1 MKTLLFFVYCND
13 FGELS
18 LLSNLIAT
26 MRYCFFFMVVICLS
40 YIPAH
45 AQQPVFGDKA
55 QKWYEQAVLYD
66 LHHQPEKA
74 EAYYRKSIRRNPRNF
89 QVYLSFAGLLSHQQ
103 DFYAAAKVLK
113 QASAYSG
120 KEMQSVNITLA
131 EAFFRAEK
139 YDDAELALNSISGVA
154 ALSSKQQA
162 QVALLRASIQWAKQ
176 NISVPYADT
185 PINPGFR
192 VNSVY
197 NEYFP
202 SVSLDDSTLVFT
214 RETNGIDQDFY
225 LARRDSCGGWFAADP
240 LGEPPNSPQQEGAQM
255 LSADGHYLFFMR
267 CQNES
272 PNGWAL
278 GGCDLYFSY
287 TTADGWSQPV
297 PFGGTINTP
306 AFEGMPSLSPDNK
319 TLYFVSDRAGGYGG
333 KDIWMSRFQD
343 GLWQIP
349 ENLGPEINTPGDETA
364 PWIAVDNQ
372 TLYFTSNGHPGFGG
386 NDIYLSR
393 KGPDGQ
399 WTAVVNLG
407 IPINSPSED
416 ASMTVSTGGR
426 KAYFS
431 SNRPGGSG
439 GMDIYETVL
448 PEAFRPYP
456 RTWLYGIVHD
466 SLDNSRLPLA
476 ILTWTNLETGQ
487 QIAQYQSN
495 WGDASYL
502 SAFPLNTL
510 LALNV
515 TRYNYLDLND
525 TFCFTSQYSYP
536 PDTLN
541 IALLP
546 QYYSPPLADTNL
558 LTVYFG
564 KNTFT
569 ISDSLAQWIRQRI
582 LPFKDGRYNEFIV
595 NGFTDTSGNPALN
608 SEISF
613 ERARAL
619 KAVLL
624 NMGIPEEKIEV
635 EGWGDSSPAASNNTD
650 EGRALNR
657 RAVLVLRRPGRGQ

>member
-1 MKTLLFFVYCND
+1 
-13 FGELS
+13 
-18 LLSNLIAT
+18 
-26 MRYCFFFMVVICLS
+26 MRYCIFFMVVVMCLP
-40 YIPAH
+40 YFPVR

-55 QKWYEQAVLYD
+55 QKWYEEAVLYE

-74 EAYYRKSIRRNPRNF
+74 LAFYKKSIRKDPRNL
-89 QVYLSFAGLLSHQQ
+89 QVYWSLAHLLSHQQ
-103 DFYAAAKVLK
+103 DFYSAAKVLK
-113 QASAYSG
+113 QARAYSG
-120 KEMQSVNITLA
+120 KDAQSVNIALA
-131 EAFFRAEK
+131 EALFRAGE
-139 YDDAELALNSISGVA
+139 YDDAGFSLDNVSGSA
-154 ALSSKQQA
+154 PLSKNQQA
-162 QVALLRASIQWAKQ
+162 QIRLLRASIQWAKQ
-176 NISVPYADT
+176 HMALPYGDT
-185 PINPGFR
+185 PINPGPR
-192 VNSVY
+192 INSAY

-225 LARRDSCGGWFAADP
+225 LARRDSCGGWFAANP

-287 TTADGWSQPV
+287 TTAEGWSQPV

-343 GLWQIP
+343 GLWQVP

-386 NDIYLSR
+386 NDIFLSR
-393 KGPDGQ
+393 KRPEGQ
-399 WTAVVNLG
+399 WSAAVNLG
-407 IPINSPSED
+407 YPINTSSDD
-416 ASMTVSTGGR
+416 ASMTVSNDGQ

-439 GMDIYETVL
+439 GMDIYETSL
-448 PEAFRPYP
+448 PEALQPYP
-456 RTWLYGIVHD
+456 RTWLYGIVRD
-466 SLDNSRLPLA
+466 SLDKSRLTLA
-476 ILTWTNLETGQ
+476 ILTWTNLETGR

-495 WGDASYL
+495 WGNASYL
-502 SAFPLNTL
+502 SAFPLNTP

-515 TRYNYLDLND
+515 TRYNYLDIND
-525 TFCFTSQYSYP
+525 TFCFTRQYSYP
-536 PDTLN
+536 PDTMDLD
-541 IALLP
+541 LLP
-546 QYYSPPLADTNL
+546 QYYSPPLTDTNL
-558 LTVYFG
+558 LTVYFD

-569 ISDSLAQWIRQRI
+569 INDSVAQWIRQRV
-582 LPFKDGRYNEFIV
+582 LLFKDGRYNEFIV

-608 SEISF
+608 AEISF

-619 KAVLL
+619 KAVLSD
-624 NMGIPEEKIEV
+624 MGIPEDKIEV
-635 EGWGDSSPAASNNTD
+635 EGWADSSPSASNNTE

-657 RAVLVLRRPGRGQ
+657 RAVLVLRRPKR